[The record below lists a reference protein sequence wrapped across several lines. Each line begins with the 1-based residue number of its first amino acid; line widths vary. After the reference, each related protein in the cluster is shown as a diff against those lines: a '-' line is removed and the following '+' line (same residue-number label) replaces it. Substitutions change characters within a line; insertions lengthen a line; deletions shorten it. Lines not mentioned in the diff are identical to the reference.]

1 MFIKKICINIL
12 MHRGIKMS
20 KNEDVIH
27 TTLNAPRWLWRKLK
41 VIAGEKGKSTN
52 DLVVETLTE
61 KFGSVEVTV

>member
-1 MFIKKICINIL
+1 
-12 MHRGIKMS
+12 MS